1 VPHLAV
7 VAFTLVWIVL
17 VLIFVRFRFNDRF
30 AKIVHFAFDV
40 LICLF
45 LVALIFICLRFSTL

>member
-1 VPHLAV
+1 MPHLAV

-17 VLIFVRFRFNDRF
+17 VLMFVRFRFNDRF
-30 AKIVHFAFDV
+30 GKIVYFAFDS

>member
-7 VAFTLVWIVL
+7 VAFTLIWIVL
-17 VLIFVRFRFNDRF
+17 ILMFIRFRFDERF
-30 AKIVHFAFDV
+30 AKIVCLVFDV

-45 LVALIFICLRFSTL
+45 LVALILICVRFSTL